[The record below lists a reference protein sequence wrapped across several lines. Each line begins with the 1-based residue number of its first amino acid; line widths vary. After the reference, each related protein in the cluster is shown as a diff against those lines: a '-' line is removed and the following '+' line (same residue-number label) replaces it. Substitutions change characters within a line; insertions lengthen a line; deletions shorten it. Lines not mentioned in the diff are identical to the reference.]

1 MKSYVLDA
9 CAILAFVLDENGAG
23 KVERLLV
30 QAHSKKCLLFMNK
43 INLLE
48 IYYNIRRE
56 YDPDTFKEAYS
67 RIIGLPIAIVDNIS
81 DEVFYEAGRLK
92 SQYKISLA
100 DSIALAE
107 AIIRGALLVTA
118 DHHEFDHLEKKE
130 NIKFYWIR

>member
-1 MKSYVLDA
+1 M
-9 CAILAFVLDENGAG
+9 
-23 KVERLLV
+23 
-30 QAHSKKCLLFMNK
+30 FMNK

-56 YDPDTFKEAYS
+56 YDFDTFEEAYS
-67 RIIGLPIAIVDNIS
+67 RIIGLPIGIVDAIT

-92 SQYKISLA
+92 SQYRVSLA

-107 AIIRGALLVTA
+107 AKIRGALLVTA